1 MSFYRHGEIYHPD
14 GGLRRGSRAA
24 APSHRGDEFPAGY
37 SFGRVVSGFL
47 CKRQFSAL
55 FRCQPAAGGL
65 ALT

>member
-37 SFGRVVSGFL
+37 SL
-47 CKRQFSAL
+47 ML
-55 FRCQPAAGGL
+55 
-65 ALT
+65 